1 MATWQHGNIPTT
13 CGSWNLKYTVKNWSK
28 IYWSVIPLAD
38 QLFTEL
44 VSYLVNWSEVV
55 TGQVFTPEKKIN
67 GI

>member
-1 MATWQHGNIPTT
+1 
-13 CGSWNLKYTVKNWSK
+13 VKNWSK